1 MSIVFGDKI
10 AIGGI
15 DMTQSISPAASAVR
29 NTGMVATTLWG
40 SDKIGGIAV
49 DPDGTLWLGAYSRLG
64 LGGEED
70 SGFTGSLVRF
80 SADGSL
86 DRNFSGDGKSLLPVA
101 LDIEDGGNAAVQ
113 PGGGYLVTHYVKVGD
128 AWVSGISRT
137 LADGSR
143 DMTFGNGG
151 TATVPFYWND
161 DLGQQA
167 SFSVQRDGS
176 FFASAGYP
184 SGEIYIARF
193 DATGALVSSF
203 GQAGVLHLPASVGIH
218 PSRTLDVSLQADGKV
233 LVTGQATLTR
243 LNPDGTLDS
252 SFANG
257 GSLALDV
264 HADALVIQDDGK
276 ILLAGASGGVATVI
290 RLNADGSLDT
300 DFGDQ
305 GRVRWGSESA
315 PFAVADMIVLA
326 NGKLLIGGSQG
337 TSADGY
343 LAALVQLTP
352 DGRLDH
358 GFGNLDD
365 GYYHLDG
372 GRDDDFLLGTASFD
386 DAILGGAGN
395 DLLDGQQ
402 GRDLLA
408 GGAGADTFRYQSV
421 TDSHRTATAA
431 HSDRITDFDPNTDTI
446 DLSTL
451 GFLGLGNGHDGTLAI
466 RVNESGTRTYLKS
479 FEANADGERFEVVFD
494 GNLGQALNETN
505 ILFQQARLTG
515 TEGADRLQGN
525 ARGEIIEG
533 RAGDDHLYGA
543 LGNDVLVGGEGRDLL
558 TGGGNNDVFRF
569 DGLSDS
575 YRTATENH
583 TDRLV
588 DYTVGEDTIDVS
600 ALGFTRL
607 GNGYDGTLDVVFNEA
622 KDLTYLKSY
631 EADVSGARFE
641 LSLVGDHSGYR
652 NLDVVFAEPLE
663 GEVFQLVGVDT
674 NFWV

>member
-1 MSIVFGDKI
+1 MS
-10 AIGGI
+10 
-15 DMTQSISPAASAVR
+15 QSISPAASLVQK
-29 NTGMVATTLWG
+29 TGMVATTLWG
-40 SDKIGGIAV
+40 SDKIAGIAV
-49 DPDGTLWLGAYSRLG
+49 DPDGAIWLGAYSRLG

-80 SADGSL
+80 NANGSL

-113 PGGGYLVTHYVKVGD
+113 PGGSYLVARYVKVGD
-128 AWVSGISRT
+128 AWVSGITRN
-137 LADGSR
+137 LADGSL
-143 DMTFGNGG
+143 DTSFGNGG

-161 DLGQQA
+161 FLGQQA

-203 GQAGVLHLPASVGIH
+203 GEAGILHLPASVGIH
-218 PSRTLDVSLQADGKV
+218 PSGTFDVSLQGDGKV
-233 LVTGQATLTR
+233 LVTGRETLTR

-290 RLNADGSLDT
+290 RLNADGSLDS
-300 DFGDQ
+300 DYGEQ
-305 GRVRWGSESA
+305 GRVSWGSESA

-326 NGKLLIGGSQG
+326 DGRLLIGGSQG

-343 LAALVQLTP
+343 LAALVRLNP

-358 GFGNLDD
+358 SFGNPDD

-372 GRDDDFLLGTASFD
+372 GRDDDFLLGTVSFD
-386 DAILGGAGN
+386 DAIFGGAGN

-402 GRDLLA
+402 GRDLLT

-421 TDSHRTATAA
+421 TDSYRTATAA
-431 HSDRITDFDPNTDTI
+431 HSDRITDFDPGTDTI
-446 DLSTL
+446 DLSSL

-494 GNLGQALNETN
+494 GNLGQTLNETN
-505 ILFQQARLTG
+505 LLFQQARLMG
-515 TEGADRLQGN
+515 TEGDDRLQGN
-525 ARGEIIEG
+525 ARDEIIEG
-533 RAGDDHLYGA
+533 FAGDDRLYGA

-558 TGGGNNDVFRF
+558 MGGGNTDVFRF
-569 DGLSDS
+569 DGLRDS

-583 TDRLV
+583 TDRLM
-588 DYTVGEDTIDVS
+588 DYTAGEDTIDLS
-600 ALGFTRL
+600 ALSFTRL
-607 GNGYDGTLDVVFNEA
+607 GNGYNGTLDVVVNEA
-622 KDLTYLKSY
+622 KNLTYLKSY
-631 EADVSGARFE
+631 EVDASGARFE
-641 LSLVGDHSGYR
+641 LSLLGDHSGYR
-652 NLDVVFAEPLE
+652 DLNIIFAEPSE
-663 GEVFQLVGVDT
+663 EAAIQLIGVANDV
-674 NFWV
+674 WV

>member
-1 MSIVFGDKI
+1 
-10 AIGGI
+10 
-15 DMTQSISPAASAVR
+15 MTQIISPAASAVR

-80 SADGSL
+80 NADGSL

-113 PGGGYLVTHYVKVGD
+113 PGGGYLVTRYVKVGD
-128 AWVSGISRT
+128 AWVSGISRN
-137 LADGSR
+137 LADGSL
-143 DMTFGNGG
+143 DTSFGNGG
-151 TATVPFYWND
+151 TATVPFYWNE

-193 DATGALVSSF
+193 DATGTLVSSF
-203 GQAGVLHLPASVGIH
+203 GEAGVLHLPASVGIH

-300 DFGDQ
+300 GFGDGGQ
-305 GRVRWGSESA
+305 VRWGSESA

-326 NGKLLIGGSQG
+326 DGKLLIGGSQG

-343 LAALVQLTP
+343 LAALVQLTA

-358 GFGNLDD
+358 GFGNPDD

-372 GRDDDFLLGTASFD
+372 GRDDDYLLGTASFD
-386 DAILGGAGN
+386 DAIFGGAGN

-402 GRDLLA
+402 GRDLLT
-408 GGAGADTFRYQSV
+408 GGAGADTFRYESV
-421 TDSHRTATAA
+421 SDSYRTATAA
-431 HSDRITDFDPNTDTI
+431 HSDRITDFDPSTDTI
-446 DLSTL
+446 DLSSL

-479 FEANADGERFEVVFD
+479 FEVNADGERFELIFD
-494 GNLGQALNETN
+494 GNLGQTLNETN
-505 ILFQQARLTG
+505 ILFQQDRLTG
-515 TEGADRLQGN
+515 TEGADHLQGN

-533 RAGDDHLYGA
+533 RAGDDRLYGA

-558 TGGGNNDVFRF
+558 AGGANNDVFRF
-569 DGLSDS
+569 DVLSDS

-583 TDRLV
+583 TDRLM
-588 DYTVGEDTIDVS
+588 DYTAGEDTIDVS

-622 KDLTYLKSY
+622 KNLTYLKSY
-631 EADVSGARFE
+631 ETDASGARFE

-652 NLDVVFAEPLE
+652 NLDVVFAEPSD
-663 GEVFQLVGVDT
+663 GEVFRLVGVDS
-674 NFWV
+674 NLWV

>member
-1 MSIVFGDKI
+1 MG
-10 AIGGI
+10 
-15 DMTQSISPAASAVR
+15 QNISPAASSAR

-40 SDKIGGIAV
+40 SDTVAGIAV
-49 DPDGTLWLGAYSRLG
+49 DPDGNIWLGAYSRLG

-70 SGFTGSLVRF
+70 SGFTASVVRF
-80 SADGSL
+80 NADGSL
-86 DRNFSGDGKSLLPVA
+86 DRNFSADGKSLLPVS
-101 LDIEDGGNAAVQ
+101 LDIEDGGNGAVQ
-113 PGGGYLVTHYVKVGD
+113 PGGGYLVAQYVKVGD
-128 AWVSGISRT
+128 AWVSGVSRT
-137 LADGSR
+137 LADGSL
-143 DMTFGNGG
+143 DTSFGSGG

-184 SGEIYIARF
+184 SGEIHIARF
-193 DATGALVSSF
+193 DATGTLVSSF
-203 GQAGVLHLPASVGIH
+203 ADAGVLHLPASVGIH
-218 PSRTLDVSLQADGKV
+218 PGGMIDVSLQGDGKV
-233 LVTGQATLTR
+233 LVTGQHTLTR

-257 GSLALDV
+257 GSLALEV

-300 DFGDQ
+300 GFGDQ
-305 GRVRWGSESA
+305 GQIRWGSESA

-326 NGKLLIGGSQG
+326 DGKLLIGGSQG

-343 LAALVQLTP
+343 LAALVQLNP
-352 DGRLDH
+352 DGSLDH
-358 GFGNLDD
+358 SFGNPDD
-365 GYYHLDG
+365 GYHHIDG
-372 GRDDDFLLGTASFD
+372 GGVDDFLQGTASFD
-386 DAILGGAGN
+386 DAIFGGAGN

-402 GRDLLA
+402 GRDLLT
-408 GGAGADTFRYQSV
+408 GGAGADTFRYESV
-421 TDSHRTATAA
+421 ADSYRTATTA
-431 HSDRITDFDPNTDTI
+431 HSDRITDFDPGTDTL
-446 DLSTL
+446 DLSSL

-494 GNLGQALNETN
+494 GNLGQTLNETN

-515 TEGADRLQGN
+515 TEGADHLQGN
-525 ARGEIIEG
+525 ARGEIFEG
-533 RAGDDHLYGA
+533 LAGDDRLYGA

-558 TGGGNNDVFRF
+558 MGGGNNDVFRF
-569 DGLSDS
+569 DLLSDS

-583 TDRLV
+583 TDRLI
-588 DYTVGEDTIDVS
+588 DYTAGEDTIDVS

-607 GNGYDGTLDVVFNEA
+607 GNGYDGTLDVIFNQA
-622 KDLTYLKSY
+622 KNLTYLKSY
-631 EADVSGARFE
+631 EADTSGARFE
-641 LSLVGDHSGYR
+641 LSLAGDHSGYR
-652 NLDVVFAEPLE
+652 NLDIIFAAPPEE
-663 GEVFQLVGVDT
+663 EVFQLLGVVDSVG
-674 NFWV
+674 

>member
-1 MSIVFGDKI
+1 MS
-10 AIGGI
+10 
-15 DMTQSISPAASAVR
+15 QSISPTASAVG

-40 SDKIGGIAV
+40 SDNIGGITF
-49 DPDGTLWLGAYSRLG
+49 DPDGGIWLGAYSRLG

-80 SADGSL
+80 NANGSL
-86 DRNFSGDGKSLLPVA
+86 DRNYSGDGKSLLPVS

-113 PGGGYLVTHYVKVGD
+113 PGGGYLVAQYVKVGD
-128 AWVSGISRT
+128 AWVSGLTRT
-137 LADGSR
+137 LADGSL
-143 DMTFGNGG
+143 DTSFGNGG
-151 TATVPFYWND
+151 TATVPFYWNES
-161 DLGQQA
+161 LGQQA

-176 FFASAGYP
+176 FFASAAYP

-203 GQAGVLHLPASVGIH
+203 AEAGVLHLPASVGIQ
-218 PSRTLDVSLQADGKV
+218 PSGTIDVSLQGDGKV
-233 LVTGQATLTR
+233 LVTGRDTLTR
-243 LNPDGTLDS
+243 LNQDGTLDS

-276 ILLAGASGGVATVI
+276 ILLAGASGGVASVI
-290 RLNADGSLDT
+290 RLNADGSLDS

-305 GRVRWGSESA
+305 GRVSWGSQSA

-326 NGKLLIGGSQG
+326 DGKLLIGAMQG

-343 LAALVQLTP
+343 LAALVQLNP
-352 DGRLDH
+352 DGSLDH
-358 GFGNLDD
+358 SFGNPDD

-372 GRDDDFLLGTASFD
+372 GRDDDFLLGTDSFD
-386 DAILGGAGN
+386 DAIIGGAGN

-402 GRDLLA
+402 GRDLLT
-408 GGAGADTFRYQSV
+408 GGAGADTFRYESV
-421 TDSHRTATAA
+421 SDSYRTATTA

-446 DLSTL
+446 DLSSMGL
-451 GFLGLGNGHDGTLAI
+451 LGLGNGHDGTLAI

-479 FEANADGERFEVVFD
+479 FDANADGERFELVFD
-494 GNLGQALNETN
+494 GDLGQTLNETN
-505 ILFQQARLTG
+505 LLFQHASLM
-515 TEGADRLQGN
+515 GAEEADHLQGN

-533 RAGDDHLYGA
+533 LAGDDRLYGA

-558 TGGGNNDVFRF
+558 VGGGNNDVFRF
-569 DGLSDS
+569 DVLSDS

-583 TDRLV
+583 TDRLI
-588 DYTVGEDTIDVS
+588 DYTAGEDTIDLS

-607 GNGYDGTLDVVFNEA
+607 GNGYNGTLDVVVNEA
-622 KDLTYLKSY
+622 KNLTYLKSY
-631 EADVSGARFE
+631 EADANGARFE
-641 LSLVGDHSGYR
+641 LSLAGDHSGYR
-652 NLDVVFAEPLE
+652 NLDIIFAEPS
-663 GEVFQLVGVDT
+663 GDEVFQLIGVADL
-674 NFWV
+674 WV

>member
-1 MSIVFGDKI
+1 
-10 AIGGI
+10 
-15 DMTQSISPAASAVR
+15 MTQIISPAASAVR

-80 SADGSL
+80 NADGSL

-113 PGGGYLVTHYVKVGD
+113 PGGGYLVTRYVKVGD
-128 AWVSGISRT
+128 AWVSGISRH
-137 LADGSR
+137 LADGSLN
-143 DMTFGNGG
+143 TSFGNGG
-151 TATVPFYWND
+151 TATVPFYWNE

-193 DATGALVSSF
+193 DATGTLLSSF
-203 GQAGVLHLPASVGIH
+203 GEAGVLHLPASVGIH

-264 HADALVIQDDGK
+264 HANALVIQDDGK

-290 RLNADGSLDT
+290 RLNVDGSLDT

-305 GRVRWGSESA
+305 GQVRWGSESA

-326 NGKLLIGGSQG
+326 DGKLLIGGSQG

-343 LAALVQLTP
+343 LAALVQLNP
-352 DGRLDH
+352 DGSLDH
-358 GFGNLDD
+358 SFGNPDD
-365 GYYHLDG
+365 GYHHLDG
-372 GRDDDFLLGTASFD
+372 GRDDDYLLGTASFD
-386 DAILGGAGN
+386 DAIFGGAGN

-402 GRDLLA
+402 GRDLLT
-408 GGAGADTFRYQSV
+408 GGAGADTFRYESV
-421 TDSHRTATAA
+421 TDSYRTASAA

-446 DLSTL
+446 DLSSL

-479 FEANADGERFEVVFD
+479 FEVNADGERFELVFD
-494 GNLGQALNETN
+494 GNLGQALNEAN
-505 ILFQQARLTG
+505 LLFQQPRLTG
-515 TEGADRLQGN
+515 TEGADHLQGN

-533 RAGDDHLYGA
+533 RAGDDRLYGA

-558 TGGGNNDVFRF
+558 AGGGNNDVFRF
-569 DGLSDS
+569 DLLSDS

-583 TDRLV
+583 TDRLM

-631 EADVSGARFE
+631 EADADGARFE
-641 LSLVGDHSGYR
+641 LSLVGDYSGYR
-652 NLDVVFAEPLE
+652 NLDVVFAEPL
-663 GEVFQLVGVDT
+663 GEEAVQLVGVAD

>member
-1 MSIVFGDKI
+1 MS
-10 AIGGI
+10 
-15 DMTQSISPAASAVR
+15 QSISPAASLVQK
-29 NTGMVATTLWG
+29 TGMVATTLWG
-40 SDKIGGIAV
+40 SDKIAGITV
-49 DPDGTLWLGAYSRLG
+49 DPDGAIWLGAYSRLG

-80 SADGSL
+80 NANGSL
-86 DRNFSGDGKSLLPVA
+86 DRDFSGDGKSLLPVS

-113 PGGGYLVTHYVKVGD
+113 PGGGYLVARYVKVGD
-128 AWVSGISRT
+128 AWVSGISRN
-137 LADGSR
+137 LADGSL
-143 DMTFGNGG
+143 DTSFGNGG
-151 TATVPFYWND
+151 TVTVPFYWNE

-203 GQAGVLHLPASVGIH
+203 AEAGILHLPASVGIH
-218 PSRTLDVSLQADGKV
+218 PSGTFDVSLQGDGKV
-233 LVTGQATLTR
+233 LVTGQDTLTR

-264 HADALVIQDDGK
+264 HADALVIQNDGK
-276 ILLAGASGGVATVI
+276 ILLAGASGGVASVI

-300 DFGDQ
+300 GFGDQ
-305 GRVRWGSESA
+305 GQVRWGSESA

-326 NGKLLIGGSQG
+326 DGKLLIGGSQG

-343 LAALVQLTP
+343 LAALVQLNP
-352 DGRLDH
+352 DGSLDH
-358 GFGNLDD
+358 SFGNPDD

-386 DAILGGAGN
+386 DAIFGGAGN

-402 GRDLLA
+402 GRDLLT
-408 GGAGADTFRYQSV
+408 GGAGDDTFRYLSV
-421 TDSHRTATAA
+421 TDSYRTANAA
-431 HSDRITDFDPNTDTI
+431 HSDRITDFDPSSDTL
-446 DLSTL
+446 DLSSL

-494 GNLGQALNETN
+494 GNLGQTLNETN
-505 ILFQQARLTG
+505 LLFQQARLMG
-515 TEGADRLQGN
+515 TEGDDRLQGN
-525 ARGEIIEG
+525 ARSEVIEG
-533 RAGDDHLYGA
+533 LAGDDRLYGA
-543 LGNDVLVGGEGRDLL
+543 LGNDVLVGGEGRDQLA
-558 TGGGNNDVFRF
+558 GGGNNDVFRF

-583 TDRLV
+583 TDRLM
-588 DYTVGEDTIDVS
+588 DYTAGEDTIDLS

-607 GNGYDGTLDVVFNEA
+607 GNGYDGTLDVIFNEA
-622 KDLTYLKSY
+622 KNLTYLKSY
-631 EADVSGARFE
+631 EADASGARFE

-652 NLDVVFAEPLE
+652 DLNIIFAEPLDE
-663 GEVFQLVGVDT
+663 EAIQLIGVAND
-674 NFWV
+674 FWV